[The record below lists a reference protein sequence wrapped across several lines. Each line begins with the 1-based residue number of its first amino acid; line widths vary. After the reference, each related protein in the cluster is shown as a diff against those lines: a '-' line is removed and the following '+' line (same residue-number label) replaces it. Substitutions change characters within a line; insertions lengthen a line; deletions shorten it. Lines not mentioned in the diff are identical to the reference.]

1 MKTLAVLL
9 PIAAAAAAAVD
20 GLTGNVDLLT
30 RVGAAGALVIV
41 LVWLGKLLKRFFEEH
56 LRFVRAMAKATAIQA
71 RNMTLMVQ
79 ELRNRPCIADDALPE
94 VDRDPG
100 DPDVEADD
108 DNRDVPF

>member
-1 MKTLAVLL
+1 MVVVPFAFAV
-9 PIAAAAAAAVD
+9 AAISDQVGD
-20 GLTGNVDLLT
+20 VGTLT
-30 RVGAAGALVIV
+30 RIGSAGALVIV